1 MFRNCLAAAL
11 RHLARN
17 KLYTAISV
25 IGLSVGLCTALLAA
39 LVVHNELS
47 HDHFIP
53 GYDRIYAGVTIITPP
68 GHATIY
74 ISSTNSFVGAQLA
87 LRFSEI
93 EAVTRLSYGT
103 ATLRHQNV
111 AASEPVYWADPN
123 ALVVL
128 PLPAVAGDLKTALSR
143 PGSIVLPRSAA
154 RKYFGRDAP
163 LGETLILKTPGSD
176 ATHELSVTAVVEDLP
191 PNATHLGTGIFVSS
205 LAAWTPLH
213 QQDDIPGNVP
223 GSNIGF
229 GTQTYVKLAPHAG
242 AQHLLQAM
250 PSMAGV
256 LYSRPPKGWALALQ
270 LVRMDRININ
280 PWQNPGFAGRMLMTT
295 VVGCGILLIAGI
307 NFVNLVTARSSRRA
321 REVSIRKL
329 AGAGRRVLI
338 VQFLLES
345 GTYVVS
351 AALLAIALAEWTLP
365 YANAFLGSTATFNY
379 WREPMLLGLMVL
391 AALLLGAMAGAPPA
405 LALSAFQP
413 LRVLQGGVGR
423 SRHAGLLRQ
432 ALVTLQF
439 AILVGLM
446 IAAGVVYLQRH
457 FATDDALRVDTDQ
470 MLIVRSSCNPAFV
483 NPVLVLPGVRGLACS
498 AAGLISNPSF
508 MTANDR
514 TGIPQ
519 LIFVVPAWP
528 AMFGLY
534 GVKPL
539 AGKLSG
545 SPAGIY
551 YVINETAARQLG
563 FAHPAEAVGFALPA
577 VGHGKTRKNGET
589 LPVIGVVPDFSLG
602 SVERRIEATGYIV
615 TAADSDFDLVDVK
628 LTGRQIPETLS
639 AIDAAWKANDRRHP
653 ISRFFMEE
661 HIQSL
666 YTDMLREAQLFAVFA
681 GVAVLLACLG
691 LLGLAASVAER
702 RTREIGIR
710 KALGAATGNI
720 FWLLLRQFAQPVLWA
735 NLIAWPVAAWVMRQ
749 WLQGFAYHVDLPLWP
764 FPAAAATT
772 LVSALL
778 AVTTHSMLVARAKP
792 VAALRYE

>member
-11 RHLARN
+11 RHLVRN

-25 IGLSVGLCTALLAA
+25 IGLAVGLCTALLAA

-53 GYDRIYAGVTIITPP
+53 GYDRIYGGVTVITPP

-74 ISSTNSFVGAQLA
+74 MSSTSTFVGAQLA

-93 EAVTRLSYGT
+93 QAVTRLSYDT
-103 ATLRHQNV
+103 AMLRHQNV
-111 AASEPVYWADPN
+111 TASEPVYWADPN
-123 ALVVL
+123 ALEVL
-128 PLPAVAGDLKTALSR
+128 PLPALAGDLKTALSR
-143 PGSIVLPRSAA
+143 PDSIVLPRSVA

-163 LGETLILKTPGSD
+163 LGETLILKVPGND
-176 ATHELSVTAVVEDLP
+176 ATHVLSVTAVIEDLP

-205 LAAWTPLH
+205 LATWTELH
-213 QQDDIPGNVP
+213 RQDAIPGNVP
-223 GSNIGF
+223 GSNVGF
-229 GTQTYVKLAPHAG
+229 GTQTYVKLAPHAS
-242 AQHLLQAM
+242 AQRLLQAM
-250 PSMAGV
+250 PSMARA
-256 LYSRPPKGWALALQ
+256 LFARPPKGWALALQ
-270 LVRMDRININ
+270 LVRMDRINVN
-280 PWQNPGFAGRMLMTT
+280 PWQNPGFASRMLMTT
-295 VVGCGILLIAGI
+295 VVGLGILLIAGI
-307 NFVNLVTARSSRRA
+307 NFVNLLTARSSRRA

-338 VQFLLES
+338 IQFLLES
-345 GTYVVS
+345 VAYVVA

-379 WREPMLLGLMVL
+379 WREPTLLGLMAI
-391 AALLLGAMAGAPPA
+391 AALLLGVMAGAWPA
-405 LALSAFQP
+405 LALSAFRP
-413 LRVLQGGVGR
+413 LRVLQGGVGH

-470 MLIVRSSCNPAFV
+470 MLLVRSSCNPAFV
-483 NPVLVLPGVRGLACS
+483 NQVQALPGVRGLACS
-498 AAGLISNPSF
+498 AAGLLSNPSF

-514 TGIPQ
+514 AGIPQ

-528 AMFGLY
+528 SVFGLY
-534 GVKPL
+534 GVNTV
-539 AGKLSG
+539 AGRLSG
-545 SPAGIY
+545 SPDGIY
-551 YVINETAARQLG
+551 YVINEAAARQLG
-563 FAHPAEAVGFALPA
+563 FAHPADALGFALPA
-577 VGHGKTRKNGET
+577 VGHGNTHKNGET
-589 LPVIGVVPDFSLG
+589 LPVIGVVSDFSLG
-602 SVERRIEATGYIV
+602 SVERRTEAIGYVV
-615 TAADSDFDLVDVK
+615 TAADNDFDLVNVK
-628 LTGRQIPETLS
+628 LTGRQIPETLA
-639 AIDAAWKANDRRHP
+639 AIDAAWKATDRSHP
-653 ISRFFMEE
+653 ITRFFMEE

-666 YTDMLREAQLFAVFA
+666 YTAMLREAQLFAVFA

-710 KALGAATGNI
+710 KALGADTGNI
-720 FWLLLRQFAQPVLWA
+720 LRLLLRKFGQPVLWA
-735 NLIAWPVAAWVMRQ
+735 NLIAWPVAAWVMQR
-749 WLQGFAYHVDLPLWP
+749 WLQGFAYHVDLPLWL

-772 LVSALL
+772 LLIALL
-778 AVTTHSMLVARAKP
+778 TVTTHSILVARAKP
-792 VAALRYE
+792 VVALRYE